1 MIETKRDIQ
10 GDGASP
16 GVSEGPPGPP
26 TIERAPR
33 LVAEGETYGSIT
45 DRIGGIP
52 IHRPPVLWYLGLLLS
67 AGLVLT
73 LLTTISVLFLKGIGI
88 WGVEIPVAWGA
99 AIVNFVWWI
108 GIGHA
113 GTLISAILY
122 LLHQSWRNSVNRLA
136 EAMTLFAVACAAMFP
151 ILHLG
156 RPWTFYWILPYPNQM
171 GLWPQW
177 RSPLVW
183 DAFAV
188 LTYGIISLVFWYTG
202 LIPDLASMRDR
213 ARRRSTQRIYGL
225 LALGWRGSALHWHR
239 YKSVYLLLAGLAT
252 PLVVSVHSIVSLDF
266 AVAIVPGWHSTFFPP
281 YFVDGAIYS
290 GFAMVLTLIIPLR
303 KLYGLE
309 AYITR
314 RHLDYM
320 AKLLLVTGLIV
331 VYCYV
336 IEWFFAW
343 YGNDL
348 YEKRV
353 VTDWATGVYAPIYWL
368 VVGCAVVVPQTMWF
382 RWVRSR
388 LLLVFFLAVL
398 ANVGMWF
405 ERFIIVITGLHR
417 NHIASMWGVY
427 QQTLGD
433 YLVDFGMI
441 GFFVFLLILFVRL
454 FPSASMFE
462 IKELIHRR
470 FRRGEASESRAAV
483 KPPSRPVGVGH
494 AEPEHYLGSIYGL
507 AAEFPTAEDLLHAA
521 RDVYAAGYRK
531 MDAYTPF
538 PVEGLSEALDLRDH
552 RIPLIV
558 LLGAL
563 AGGCGA
569 FIMMSYSAVFDYP
582 LNVGGRP
589 LFSWPA
595 FIPIT
600 FEMMVLFGG
609 LAGLAGMLVLNRLPK
624 LYHPI
629 FSVDGFERA
638 SRDRF
643 FLAVEAADPA
653 FDVRETA
660 SFLERL
666 APLRVE
672 IVRTWPEGGTS

>member
-1 MIETKRDIQ
+1 MIETRQNTQ
-10 GDGASP
+10 GGGVRPGGAMRTPVASI
-16 GVSEGPPGPP
+16 VEKAP
-26 TIERAPR
+26 T
-33 LVAEGETYGSIT
+33 LLAEGETYGSIT

-73 LLTTISVLFLKGIGI
+73 LFTTISVLFLKGIGI
-88 WGVEIPVAWGA
+88 WGVEIPVAWGV
-99 AIVNFVWWI
+99 AIVNFIWWI

-188 LTYGIISLVFWYTG
+188 LTYGTISLVFWYTG

-213 ARRRSTQRIYGL
+213 AQRRSTQRIFGL
-225 LALGWRGSALHWHR
+225 LSLGWRGSALHWHR
-239 YKSVYLLLAGLAT
+239 FQSVYLLLAGLAT

-290 GFAMVLTLIIPLR
+290 GFGMVLTLLIPLR

-309 AYITR
+309 VYITR

-336 IEWFFAW
+336 VEWFFAW

-348 YEKRV
+348 YEQRLV
-353 VTDWATGVYAPIYWL
+353 ADWATGVYAPLYWI
-368 VVGCAVVVPQTMWF
+368 VVGCAVLIPQAMWF
-382 RWVRSR
+382 KQIRSN
-388 LLLVFFLAVL
+388 LLLVWFLAVL

-417 NHIASMWGVY
+417 NHLSSMWGVY
-427 QQTLGD
+427 QQTFWD
-433 YLVDFGMI
+433 YAVDFGMI

-462 IKELIHRR
+462 IKELLHRR
-470 FRRGEASESRAAV
+470 LKRKDGSELRKTV
-483 KPPSRPVGVGH
+483 KQLPRPVRVGH
-494 AEPEHYLGSIYGL
+494 AEPAHDIGDIYGL
-507 AAEFPTAEDLLHAA
+507 TAEFNTPEDLLHAA
-521 RDVYAAGYRK
+521 RDVHAAGYRK
-531 MDAYTPF
+531 VDAYTPF
-538 PVEGLSEALDLRDH
+538 PVDGLSDALDLKDH

-558 LLGAL
+558 LLGAI

-569 FIMMSYSAVFDYP
+569 FVMMSYSAVFDYP

-638 SRDRF
+638 TRDRF
-643 FLAVEAADPA
+643 FLSVEAADPA
-653 FDVRETA
+653 FDVRDTA
-660 SFLERL
+660 SFLEHL

-672 IVRTWPEGGTS
+672 IVRTWPEGET